1 MLEFNSNPTK
11 AELQKMNA
19 DCDFSTATIQEAV
32 DKGASSAH

>member
-1 MLEFNSNPTK
+1 MLKFNSNPTK
-11 AELQKMNA
+11 AELQKINA